1 MQEFLAIL
9 IGAVLGIFSGLVPGV
24 HSNTIT
30 SILVQLGIEPQILG
44 MLIIATLAGH
54 TVFEF
59 LPAIF
64 LGIPDENTVVS
75 VLPGQRMLLQ
85 GRSAEAIRTCAFSLL
100 LSTLLSLMLFPVSLS
115 LFPLLFSFVEPLMLP
130 FLLAASL
137 FLLLTEKE
145 IRRIAAGS
153 LIFLLSGILGFFVLN
168 SPVQDPLFPAF
179 TGLFAMSSLIASVR
193 TRQELPEQKDGPF
206 KLDFLKFVAA
216 GVVLGMLADLF
227 PGISAPAQIAV
238 FASAFMAFDEPRH
251 YLALVSS
258 IAASHAIFG
267 FSSLLAI
274 NKARMGALVALRN
287 VAEVSLPAAL
297 PYIAG
302 FALVVGLASLALLLF
317 SRHAKELVKVDF
329 TQLNIV
335 LILYLLGLVLI
346 ICGPAGIII
355 LAASTAIGSLPLFL
369 GVRRTHVMGLIIV
382 PSILA
387 AGAKAF

>member
-30 SILVQLGIEPQILG
+30 SILVQLSIDPSFLG
-44 MLIIATLAGH
+44 FIIIATLAGH

-100 LSTLLSLMLFPVSLS
+100 LSTLLSLMLFPLSLV

-145 IRRIAAGS
+145 VQKIAFAS
-153 LIFLLSGILGFFVLN
+153 LIFLLSGTFGFFVLN
-168 SPVQDPLFPAF
+168 SPVKDPLFPAF

-193 TRQELPEQKDGPF
+193 TKQELPEQKDRPF
-206 KLDFLKFVAA
+206 NFDFLKFVAA

-238 FASAFMAFDEPRH
+238 FASAFLVFGEPRH

-267 FSSLLAI
+267 FSSLIAI
-274 NKARMGALVALRN
+274 NKARMGALVALRD
-287 VAEVSLPAAL
+287 VVEISLPTAL
-297 PYIAG
+297 PYIAA
-302 FALVVGLASLALLLF
+302 FALVVGLASLALLFF
-317 SRHAKELVKVDF
+317 SRRAKELVKVNF
-329 TQLNIV
+329 THFNLV
-335 LILYLLGLVLI
+335 LIFYILGLVLI

-382 PSILA
+382 PSIIAA
-387 AGAKAF
+387 AGKVF